1 MKIWPR
7 YSLVYFRL
15 GKKYRRG
22 MITIQGPIW
31 SVVYVNE
38 YWPRQRVLTKHL
50 LPVPL
55 TGPDGSR

>member
-1 MKIWPR
+1 
-7 YSLVYFRL
+7 
-15 GKKYRRG
+15 
-22 MITIQGPIW
+22 MITIQGPVW